1 MNLDFSADVFLDPG
15 YFQLDYE
22 EMEREFKIYVYKD
35 RDLDKHYL
43 LPRQIT
49 RNALK
54 VDMFFKNL
62 KESRF
67 YTEDDDEAHLFLIP
81 MKKERIVKI

>member
-1 MNLDFSADVFLDPG
+1 MDLDFSADVFLDPG

-81 MKKERIVKI
+81 IETHRMQV